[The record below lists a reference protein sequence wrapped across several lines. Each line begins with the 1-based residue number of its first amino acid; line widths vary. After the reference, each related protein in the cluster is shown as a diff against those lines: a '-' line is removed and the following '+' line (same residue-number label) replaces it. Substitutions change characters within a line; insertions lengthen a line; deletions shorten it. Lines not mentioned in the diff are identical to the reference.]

1 MLRRYWPAAPI
12 ALLLSLGVG
21 ALGGAL
27 TDLGPWYQQLVQP
40 SWKPPDWAFGPAW
53 TTIFLLCAAA
63 ASIAW
68 VNADSPSARRR
79 LVIAFAINAAL
90 NLLWSALFFTWKQP
104 TLALIEIAPLWLSV
118 LAITVVSWRIARLA
132 GVLLLPYLAWVAF
145 AATINFGVVTLNA

>member
-1 MLRRYWPAAPI
+1 MRRYWPAAPV

-40 SWKPPDWAFGPAW
+40 SWKPPDWAFAPAW
-53 TTIFLLCAAA
+53 TTIFVCCAAA
-63 ASIAW
+63 ATIGW
-68 VNADSPSARRR
+68 VNASDAASRQR
-79 LVIAFAINAAL
+79 LVIVFALNAML

-104 TLALIEIAPLWLSV
+104 TWALVEILPLWLSV
-118 LAITVVSWRIARLA
+118 LAMTVVAWRISRLA

-145 AATINFGVVTLNA
+145 AATINYGVVTLNS